1 MDDKLFDPNKKD
13 FPQEIMETEK
23 FGIIEEEKKRNKKIK
38 KQEESKETKR
48 KTDILSK

>member
-1 MDDKLFDPNKKD
+1 MDDKLSTDKND
-13 FPQEIMETEK
+13 FLKEIGDAEK
-23 FGIIEEEKKRNKKIK
+23 FGIIEEEGKRNKKII